1 MKRGEGPTGDKAIK
15 AFVSRW
21 KASGGAERAN
31 YTSFLTDMREL
42 GGQLEGWPPSFRKGV
57 QCGRVPDPQIVR
69 ALWAVPATVPR
80 IALVV
85 RGKLPV
91 RLRRT
96 ARTVGR
102 SIGTATSTAGC
113 ATASRS

>member
-1 MKRGEGPTGDKAIK
+1 MQGYASRMRKLVWPVRRLATLFFEGT
-15 AFVSRW
+15 
-21 KASGGAERAN
+21 
-31 YTSFLTDMREL
+31 
-42 GGQLEGWPPSFRKGV
+42 
-57 QCGRVPDPQIVR
+57 QCGRVPDPQIVP

-80 IALVV
+80 IALMV

-102 SIGTATSTAGC
+102 SIGTATSTTGWL
-113 ATASRS
+113 TELSS